1 MKKHIDN
8 LPTLTAPRPKEEL
21 VMYLSA
27 TREAI
32 SAVLLAERG
41 TCQMPVY
48 FISRALQSPEI
59 NYSPMKKLVLALV
72 HAARRLRRYFQAHP
86 IVVITNKPIKQVLT
100 QTEKTGRMTKWA
112 IELGE
117 HDISYRPRTAIRGQI
132 LADFIAEI
140 PEEGTAVTSSLAE
153 ERPYDEP

>member
-1 MKKHIDN
+1 
-8 LPTLTAPRPKEEL
+8 
-21 VMYLSA
+21 
-27 TREAI
+27 
-32 SAVLLAERG
+32 
-41 TCQMPVY
+41 MPVY